1 MEPIISL
8 IIEALWFIFPAYLA
22 NSAPVDVSQIKSL
35 KKYGTPIDGGKTFRG
50 KRILGDGKTWRGFY
64 AGIIAGTL
72 VGLVQTAIQQSLAND
87 YSNLPQMSVALA
99 FMISL
104 GALVGDM
111 AESFL
116 KRQMNLKPGA
126 PLPLF
131 DQLDFVFGAVFF
143 AWAWIVISTGQI
155 AGAFEGMLGWSR
167 FLLILLITPLMH
179 LITNFIA
186 WAWKLKKDPW

>member
-1 MEPIISL
+1 MEPITSL

-22 NSAPVDVSQIKSL
+22 NSAPVDVSQIRFL
-35 KKYGTPIDGGKTFRG
+35 KKYGKPIDGGKTWRG
-50 KRILGDGKTWRGFY
+50 KRIFGDGKTWRGLY

-72 VGLVQTAIQQSLAND
+72 MGLIQTTIQPSLAND
-87 YSNLPQMSVALA
+87 YSNLPQMTVALA
-99 FMISL
+99 FMMSL
-104 GALVGDM
+104 GALIGDM
-111 AESFL
+111 VESFL
-116 KRQMNLKPGA
+116 KRRLNLKPGA
-126 PLPLF
+126 PLPLL

-143 AWAWIVISTGQI
+143 AWLWVVFSTGHI
-155 AGAFEGMLGWSR
+155 TGAFENMLGWSR

>member
-1 MEPIISL
+1 MEPITSL

-22 NSAPVDVSQIKSL
+22 NSAPVDVSQIRFL
-35 KKYGTPIDGGKTFRG
+35 KKYGKPIDGGKTWRG
-50 KRILGDGKTWRGFY
+50 KRILGDGKTWRGLY

-72 VGLVQTAIQQSLAND
+72 VGIIQTAIQPSLEND
-87 YSNLPQMSVALA
+87 YPNLLQMTVALA

-111 AESFL
+111 AESFF
-116 KRQMNLKPGA
+116 KRQIDLKPGA
-126 PLPLF
+126 PLPLL

-143 AWAWIVISTGQI
+143 AWLWVVFSTGQI
-155 AGAFEGMLGWSR
+155 AGAFENMLGWSR

>member
-1 MEPIISL
+1 MEPILSL

-22 NSAPVDVSQIKSL
+22 NSAPVDVSQIKIL
-35 KKYGTPIDGGKTFRG
+35 KKYGKPIDGGKTWRG
-50 KRILGDGKTWRGFY
+50 KRVLGDGKTWRGLY

-72 VGLVQTAIQQSLAND
+72 TGGLELLLYPNIARTLPNLPEMTLSLA
-87 YSNLPQMSVALA
+87 
-99 FMISL
+99 FIISL
-104 GALVGDM
+104 GALIGDM
-111 AESFL
+111 IESFF
-116 KRQMNLKPGA
+116 KRQINLQSGA

-143 AWAWIVISTGQI
+143 AWIWVILSTGQI
-155 AGAFEGMLGWSR
+155 TGAFEKMLGWSR

-179 LITNFIA
+179 LITNFVA

>member
-22 NSAPVDVSQIKSL
+22 NSAPVDVSQVGFL
-35 KKYGTPIDGGKTFRG
+35 KKYGKPVDGGKTWRG
-50 KRILGDGKTWRGFY
+50 KRILGDGKTWRGIY

-72 VGLVQTAIQQSLAND
+72 TGGVQMLLYPSISGTFP
-87 YSNLPQMSVALA
+87 NLPQMTMALA

-111 AESFL
+111 VESFF
-116 KRQMNLKPGA
+116 KRQINLQSGA

-131 DQLDFVFGAVFF
+131 DQLDFVFGGVFF
-143 AWAWIVISTGQI
+143 AWIWVVISTGQI
-155 AGAFEGMLGWSR
+155 AGAFENMLGWSR

-179 LITNFIA
+179 LITNLIA

>member
-1 MEPIISL
+1 MEPITSL

-22 NSAPVDVSQIKSL
+22 NSAPVDVSQVGFL
-35 KKYGTPIDGGKTFRG
+35 KKYGKPIDGGKTWRG
-50 KRILGDGKTWRGFY
+50 KRILGDGKTWRGLY

-72 VGLVQTAIQQSLAND
+72 TGGIQMLLYPSAIGTFPNI
-87 YSNLPQMSVALA
+87 PEMTIPLA

-104 GALVGDM
+104 GALVGDI

-116 KRQMNLKPGA
+116 KRQINLKSGA

-143 AWAWIVISTGQI
+143 AWMWTVFSAGQLT
-155 AGAFEGMLGWSR
+155 GAFDKMLGWSR

-179 LITNFIA
+179 LITNLIA